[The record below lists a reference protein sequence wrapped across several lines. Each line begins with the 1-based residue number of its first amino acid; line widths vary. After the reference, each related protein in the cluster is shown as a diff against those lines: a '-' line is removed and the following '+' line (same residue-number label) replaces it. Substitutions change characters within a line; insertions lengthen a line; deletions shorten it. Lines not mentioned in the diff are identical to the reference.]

1 MELTEVLSGLNIGEQ
16 IYDSQFGM
24 EMIQEMGIDVS
35 DE

>member
-1 MELTEVLSGLNIGEQ
+1 LNIGEQ

-35 DE
+35 DEWMGEMMRY